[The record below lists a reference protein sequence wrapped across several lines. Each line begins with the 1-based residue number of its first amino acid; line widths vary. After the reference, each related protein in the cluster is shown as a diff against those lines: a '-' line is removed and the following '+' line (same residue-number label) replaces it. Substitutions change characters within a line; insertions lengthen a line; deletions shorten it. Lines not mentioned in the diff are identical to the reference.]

1 MNASPEFSLDPR
13 FNGGSHLISR
23 LSLCQLRL
31 QDDARWPWLVLIP
44 EVADVREIIDL
55 SEADQ
60 AALLVDI
67 RTACELVKKLAAESG
82 FEVQKLNVA
91 NLGNIVS
98 QLHVHVIARHEGD
111 ANWPGPVWG
120 FGAAEPY
127 AATEKERLVAVLG
140 MGSKSK

>member
-1 MNASPEFSLDPR
+1 MTQNTAFTLDPR
-13 FNGGSHLISR
+13 FDGGSFLIRR
-23 LSLCQLRL
+23 LELCQVRL
-31 QDDARWPWLVLIP
+31 QDDARWPWLVLVP
-44 EVADVREIIDL
+44 ELADVREIIDL

-60 AALLVDI
+60 AVLLEDI
-67 RTACELVKKLAAESG
+67 RTACDLVKTLASETG

-120 FGAAEPY
+120 FGKAEPY
-127 AATEKERLVAVLG
+127 TAAEKERLVAVLG
-140 MGSKSK
+140 SL